1 MEKKRDFKKDFD
13 KYLVERFDESVLEGE
28 FMVLSFYEYDK
39 SMQCGVYVDFFDSVG
54 FNLELHGD
62 KNKKQYV
69 WYVMHPHHIIDD
81 ATTSDS
87 IIYNTR
93 REAREKA
100 LEKAIEIYEHG

>member
-1 MEKKRDFKKDFD
+1 MNT
-13 KYLVERFDESVLEGE
+13 VNIVLYSE
-28 FMVLSFYEYDK
+28 FYVLPK
-39 SMQCGVYVDFFDSVG
+39 SMQWGVMVDFFDSVG

-62 KNKKQYV
+62 KNKKQYA

-93 REAREKA
+93 QEAREKA
-100 LEKAIEIYEHG
+100 LEKAIEIYEKPTNLD